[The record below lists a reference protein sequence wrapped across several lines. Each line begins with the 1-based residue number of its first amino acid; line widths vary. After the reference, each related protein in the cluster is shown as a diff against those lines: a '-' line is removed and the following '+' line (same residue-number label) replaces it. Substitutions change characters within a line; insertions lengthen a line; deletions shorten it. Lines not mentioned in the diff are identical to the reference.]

1 MVSIIISAYQNDRF
15 LIEAINSVV
24 KSAKNIEFEILLGV
38 DNCKTTMNG
47 LINKKNLLPKN
58 LKIFYFPKVGTYV
71 IRNSLANIASYEN
84 LIFFDSDDIMNDVTI
99 EETVKA
105 LRNNDIAKFKYLLF
119 YNNFD
124 WNKISTY
131 QKSKS
136 YHYGCFAIRKSSFL
150 SLNGFEP
157 WICAADGEF
166 KWRTEAN
173 GFRIVGIEKP
183 GFFYRRHNTNLTVQ
197 GNTGMNSPIRK
208 HYHKIR
214 DEKAKN
220 NQKQKLDVLYTINY
234 LPVDIQNISDYEKN
248 FSQLKIHNPYSSNNL
263 EEIIK
268 SGFGQ
273 TKAQTSEKIKKVF
286 QGVQKQVSV
295 INYDR
300 VNQTQQNKIDR
311 NSAPQIK
318 LDKLK
323 ARAANNWKDHFSN
336 VQKKF

>member
-15 LIEAINSVV
+15 LIEALDSVV
-24 KSAKNIEFEILLGV
+24 KSAKNLEFEILLGV

-47 LINKKNLLPKN
+47 LINKRNLLPKN

-71 IRNSLANIASYEN
+71 IRNSLANVATYEN
-84 LIFFDSDDIMNDVTI
+84 LIFFDSDDIMNNVTI
-99 EETVKA
+99 EETIKA
-105 LRNNDIAKFKYLLF
+105 LKTNDIAKFKYFVF

-131 QKSKS
+131 EKSKG
-136 YHYGCFAIRKSSFL
+136 YHYGCFAIKKSSFL

-173 GFRIVGIEKP
+173 GFKIVGIEKP

-197 GNTGMNSPIRK
+197 GSTGMNSPIRK
-208 HYHKIR
+208 HYHKVR
-214 DEKAKN
+214 DEKVKN
-220 NQKQKLDVLYTINY
+220 NQKQKLEILYTINY
-234 LPVDIQNISDYEKN
+234 LPVDIQTISDYEKN
-248 FSQLKIHNPYSSNNL
+248 FSQLKIHNPYLTNNL
-263 EEIIK
+263 QDIIK
-268 SGFGQ
+268 GGFGQ
-273 TKAQTSEKIKKVF
+273 SKVQNSEKIKKVF
-286 QGVQKQVSV
+286 QGVKKQVSV

-311 NSAPQIK
+311 NSAPQVK

-323 ARAANNWKDHFSN
+323 SRSTNNWKDHFTN
-336 VQKKF
+336 VKKGF